1 MKTQLII
8 TGLLFGMVHA
18 ATASEQVTKA
28 EEALDARIGLKEKP
42 FVVNIAALKTRAE
55 LREKAQVRT
64 GLPSYDQQVET
75 AQSAPAALLE
85 KLTTPDPAPQP
96 VVRAP
101 PPRREPDP
109 EPQPPEPN
117 PNCYIGQFGE
127 LVCP

>member
-1 MKTQLII
+1 MKTHLII
-8 TGLLFGMVHA
+8 AGLIGGIALSA
-18 ATASEQVTKA
+18 PASEQVAKD

-42 FVVNIAALKTRAE
+42 FVVNLAALKTRSE
-55 LREKAQVRT
+55 LSEKAQVRT

-75 AQSAPAALLE
+75 AQAAPAALLE
-85 KLTTPDPAPQP
+85 KLTAPDPAPQP